1 MEKLPINERPREKA
15 FLYGIE
21 TLTNADLIAI
31 LICTGN
37 KKLDALELANL
48 LMNELGSLLIF
59 D

>member
-31 LICTGN
+31 LICTTWWILSQGMF
-37 KKLDALELANL
+37 NL
-48 LMNELGSLLIF
+48 YII
-59 D
+59 